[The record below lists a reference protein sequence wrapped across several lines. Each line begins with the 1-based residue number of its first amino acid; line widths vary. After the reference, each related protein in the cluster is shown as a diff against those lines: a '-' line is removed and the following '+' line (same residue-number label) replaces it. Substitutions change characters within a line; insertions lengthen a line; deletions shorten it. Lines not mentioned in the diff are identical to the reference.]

1 MRSFKFLMLALL
13 VLLGAAILQAMKFP
27 QGSSGWIE
35 GFVLDEKGAPI
46 AQVSVQAFNIIHGGR
61 STASAQPN
69 GFFRIADLAG
79 GRYSLWVEARGYASE
94 QIPMVIVEDG
104 QATRKDIR
112 LKRELALSK
121 HSRHLVR

>member
-1 MRSFKFLMLALL
+1 MRSFKYLLLAILIM
-13 VLLGAAILQAMKFP
+13 LGAAILLAMKFP
-27 QGSSGWIE
+27 QGNTGRIE

-46 AQVSVQAFNIIHGGR
+46 ARVSIQAFNIMHGGT

-69 GFFRIADLAG
+69 GFFRIVELAG
-79 GRYSLWVEARGYASE
+79 GRYSLWVEARGYDSE

-104 QATRKDIR
+104 QATRKDIQ

-121 HSRHLVR
+121 HRRHLGQ

>member
-1 MRSFKFLMLALL
+1 M
-13 VLLGAAILQAMKFP
+13 LGAAILQAMKFP
-27 QGSSGWIE
+27 QGNTGRIE

-46 AQVSVQAFNIIHGGR
+46 SRVSVQAFNIMHGGT

-69 GFFRIADLAG
+69 GIFRIVDLAR

-94 QIPMVIVEDG
+94 QILVVIVEDG

-112 LKRELALSK
+112 LKRELASSK
-121 HSRHLVR
+121 HSRHLAQ